1 MLVLTRVFCD
11 VRRIIEMPEDHISFY
26 FELLR
31 CKDDISN
38 RILLIFDNNIAL
50 EQCYYRSISLAK
62 EKIKTEKEII
72 LNINDT
78 EYEFITID
86 KIYKTNRLL
95 GRKYKDILFKDAYE
109 RIF

>member
-1 MLVLTRVFCD
+1 MPRLTRVFCD

-26 FELLR
+26 FDLLR
-31 CKDDISN
+31 CKNDMSN
-38 RILLIFDNNIAL
+38 KILLIFDNNTAL
-50 EQCYYRSISLAK
+50 EQCYYCSRPLAT
-62 EKIKTEKEII
+62 ESIKTEKEII
-72 LNINDT
+72 LNINDI

-95 GRKYKDILFKDAYE
+95 GRKYKDIQFKDAYE